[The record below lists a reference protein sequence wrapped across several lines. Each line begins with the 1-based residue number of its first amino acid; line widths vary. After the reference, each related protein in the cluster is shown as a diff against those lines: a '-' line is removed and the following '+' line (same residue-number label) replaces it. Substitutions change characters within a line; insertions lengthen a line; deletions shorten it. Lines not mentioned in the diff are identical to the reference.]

1 MNLSGKRILLT
12 GLVVVILLGGAFSGG
27 VFVGWFLPKPSTTSM
42 PSIPLIPT
50 DLPAPS
56 QSEVSPT
63 PEDRSLLFQPFWQ
76 AWDIVHEEYVDQP
89 VDDTV
94 LMRGA
99 IKGMVEALGDPHS
112 SYMDPDQYRQA
123 SESLEGEYEGIG
135 AWVDLSGDYL
145 TIISPIPNT
154 PAERAGLRSGDKIIA
169 IDGEDMTGIDSTI
182 AHKKVLGPAGTPV
195 VLTVLREN
203 AEAPFDVTIVRA
215 KVVVPSVV
223 SEMREDRI
231 AYVQLVQF
239 GEKTTSELKE
249 QLNDLMKQEPVGLI
263 LDLRNN
269 GGGYRDTAV
278 QVLSEFL
285 PRNEIAML
293 EEFGDGTIQKF
304 FTEGRGQAL
313 EIPMVVLVNEGSAS
327 ASEIVAGA
335 LQDYQRAQLLG
346 VTTYGKGSV
355 QVWLPLDDG
364 QGAVRVTIARWL
376 TPESRQINE
385 VGLTPDVVVEITE
398 EQYTAGEDPQ
408 LDQAVEIL
416 LQGN

>member
-1 MNLSGKRILLT
+1 MNLSVKRILLT

-27 VFVGWFLPKPSTTSM
+27 VFVGWFLPKPSTTAL
-42 PSIPLIPT
+42 PAIPLIPT

-56 QSEVSPT
+56 QTEVSQT
-63 PEDRSLLFQPFWQ
+63 PEDRSILFQPFWQ
-76 AWDIVHEEYVDQP
+76 AWDIVHDEYVDQP

-154 PAERAGLRSGDKIIA
+154 PAERAGLRSGDKIVA
-169 IDGEDMTGIDSTI
+169 IDGEDMTGIDSAI
-182 AHKKVLGPAGTPV
+182 VHKKVLGPAGSPV
-195 VLTVLREN
+195 ILTILREN

-239 GEKTTSELKE
+239 GEKTTSELKD
-249 QLNDLMKQEPVGLI
+249 QLNKLMKQEPVGLI

-293 EEFGDGTIQKF
+293 EEFGDGRIQKF

-313 EIPMVVLVNEGSAS
+313 EVPMVVLVNEGSAS

-376 TPESRQINE
+376 TPESRQING
-385 VGLTPDVVVEITE
+385 VGLTPDIVVEITE
-398 EQYTAGEDPQ
+398 EQYAAGEDPQ
-408 LDQAVEIL
+408 VDQAIEIL